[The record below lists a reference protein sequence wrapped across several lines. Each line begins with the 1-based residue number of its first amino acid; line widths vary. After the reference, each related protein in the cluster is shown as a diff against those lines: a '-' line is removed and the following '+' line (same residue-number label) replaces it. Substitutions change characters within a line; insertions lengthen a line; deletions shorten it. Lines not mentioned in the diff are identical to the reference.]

1 MINNGILIQSIG
13 LFVQDKRYIW
23 EYIMIGVTNVIRAND
38 TVIWISY
45 ALLDVIITYIYF
57 GKILNINYL

>member
-57 GKILNINYL
+57 GKMLNINYL